1 MRRRLL
7 LTIVATSTLIL
18 LAFLVPLTVLVG
30 SVAET
35 RATSA
40 ALLRVQALIPVVSE
54 APLRATRL
62 AVEQINNDGGAPVT
76 VFLPDGPVVGESAPT
91 TDAVRLAETGRTVVA
106 DTPLGREIA
115 IPIAGLKDGTA
126 VIRVLIEPERLDDGV
141 VQARL
146 TLLTLAVV
154 LLLLAVAIGDTLAR
168 TFTRPLESAADVAD
182 RLAAG
187 DLEARADPT
196 GPHETTSVATALNR
210 LAGRI
215 LDLLRAEREAAA
227 DLSHRLRTP
236 VTALRLDVDALP
248 TGPQRD
254 RLTDDV
260 DMLSASIDAVIH
272 EARNPVGSDVRAHC
286 DATAVVRERVTFWAA
301 LAEDEGRQA
310 TVQLPDHALVVA
322 AAAAELA
329 AAVDALLGN
338 VFAHTASSTGFRVE
352 LTPDANGAV
361 LVVADEGPGWPAG
374 YLGRRGHSGGG
385 STGLGLDIAARTAKS
400 TGGGMQLAT
409 AEGSGAEVRLY
420 LHAPPA

>member
-18 LAFLVPLTVLVG
+18 LAFLVPLAVLVG
-30 SVAET
+30 SVSES

-54 APLRATRL
+54 APQRATRL

-76 VFLPDGPVVGESAPT
+76 VFLPNGQVVGEPARP

-115 IPIAGLKDGTA
+115 IPIAGLAEGTA
-126 VIRVLIEPERLDDGV
+126 VIRVLIEPDRLDAGV
-141 VQARL
+141 VKARL
-146 TLLTLAVV
+146 ALLGLAVV

-187 DLEARADPT
+187 DLEARADPS
-196 GPHETTSVATALNR
+196 GPHETQSVATALNR

-236 VTALRLDVDALP
+236 VTALRLDVEGLAPGP
-248 TGPQRD
+248 TRD

-260 DMLSASIDAVIH
+260 DMLNASIDAVIR
-272 EARNPVGSDVRAHC
+272 EARDPSRSEIGARC
-286 DATAVVRERVTFWAA
+286 DATAIVKERIEFWAA
-301 LAEDEGRQA
+301 LAEDEDRAA
-310 TVQLPDHALVVA
+310 TVRLPEHPVEVA
-322 AAAAELA
+322 ASGAQLE

-338 VFAHTASSTGFRVE
+338 VFAHTPSGCGFRVE
-352 LTPDANGAV
+352 LTEQSNGA
-361 LVVADEGPGWPAG
+361 LLTVADEGPGWPPG
-374 YLGRRGHSGGG
+374 YLGRRGHSEAG
-385 STGLGLDIAARTAKS
+385 STGLGLDIASRMAKA
-400 TGGGMQLAT
+400 TGGGMQLST
-409 AEGSGAEVRLY
+409 SVGSGAEVRLY
-420 LHAPPA
+420 LHQP